1 MKQPMKKWCEGR
13 KLFRDKLNKRDDRGS
28 AIVIVIIAMA
38 LIGILASTIL
48 WASYLNYRIKINDL
62 KVKNSFYSAETVVEQ
77 IQAGVKKKVSEAI
90 NEAYQEVVSNWDA
103 LGTDANRESYF
114 ITTYIAA
121 VESKF
126 ITPACPAGQYDR
138 SILKSFVDSE
148 WWEESDPN
156 GDGYIVNAA
165 WDDPAKLP
173 KFKAANAVNG
183 YGSMSLQNI
192 CIEYYDTNDY
202 LSIINTDIAID
213 VPKLRFTQAGTIDR
227 LYPYVLIGDEGIEM
241 DANTIAV
248 NGNIYGGVDKD
259 NKGGIQITR
268 NSHVVIEDASYVISG
283 GDIVVG
289 NDPIFTSMVN
299 QDAELIIRNVTQGSK
314 GFRTNVYA
322 NGLALNGSHLDV
334 SGRMYIA
341 NDLILSGKGSNV
353 SLAGQYYGYGNT
365 NETTHEENMPKKDED
380 GNVVVDGAG
389 NPVMELQRVN
399 PAETSSAIVINGKN
413 TTVDLT
419 GLNTLQL
426 AGRAY
431 VSLSK
436 DDEKDN
442 GMPHVLMGESIS
454 VKSNQIAYLVPP
466 ECVGTLNGTPVVGQ
480 NPVSYKAWSEMLESL
495 SEYQKPGTPAPGA
508 DVSTPEGGAGNTDDG
523 DVEVFRIVDAT
534 RGVAKLGGEKLS
546 SYGIPDIKAT
556 DLGEVDLTNPVA
568 VITALNQKAVTS
580 GLGVRFLYKPE
591 KEQVYLYLVM
601 DSDNAEKYFTQ
612 YYNVNSNKASLDS
625 YFNQYV
631 TGGIRLK
638 GNVQGYT
645 VVGNSMVSATDA
657 GNNDAILTSP
667 EGEKL
672 VRLLSS
678 VDNTSGGEGGGTEK
692 PPVQEGDYQEVSDN
706 IEKTEVDEDDLKDRN
721 DIIISYEN
729 LVQNL
734 LEEDPGTEA
743 NVFENLV
750 KLTTNPSDPES
761 TEGLQDYLDH
771 NHGKVEFTSGENAS
785 TLKAVLVDSRTQ
797 PGNVYKVDDSK
808 LRLVVA
814 IGDVEVTKNFQGLII
829 ASGNIKVSN
838 NAVIKKDGEGV
849 YAVLQ
854 AKSEVTGDT
863 NVPANILC
871 NGPGMIKSGYEEA
884 DVDEEGNL
892 NIDYSEIV
900 RYENWIKK

>member
-1 MKQPMKKWCEGR
+1 MKKLCKGR
-13 KLFRDKLNKRDDRGS
+13 NLLREKLNKRDDRGS

-38 LIGILASTIL
+38 LIGILATSIL
-48 WASYLNYRIKINDL
+48 WAAYLNYRIKINDL

-77 IQAGVKKKVSEAI
+77 IEAGVKREVSKAI

-114 ITTYIAA
+114 ITAYIAA

-126 ITPACPAGQYDR
+126 ITPACPAGQYDK
-138 SILKSFVDSE
+138 SILKSFVDLE
-148 WWEESDPN
+148 WWDTDDPN
-156 GDGYIVNAA
+156 HDGYIMNGNPENA
-165 WDDPAKLP
+165 WDNAIPS
-173 KFKAANAVNG
+173 FKAANAVNG
-183 YGSMSLQNI
+183 YGSMVLQNI

-227 LYPYVLIGDEGIEM
+227 LYPYVLIGNEGIEM
-241 DANTIAV
+241 DANTIAI
-248 NGNIYGGVDKD
+248 NGNIYGGVDD
-259 NKGGIQITR
+259 DSKGGIQIAR
-268 NSHVVIEDASYVISG
+268 NSHVVIEDASYVISS

-289 NDPIFTSMVN
+289 NDPIFASMVN

-314 GFRTNVYA
+314 GFRTNIYA
-322 NGLALNGSHLDV
+322 NGLALNGGHLNA
-334 SGRMYIA
+334 SGQMYIA

-353 SLAGQYYGYGNT
+353 SLAGQYYGYGDT
-365 NETTHEENMPKKDED
+365 NETTDKKEVPKLDSDGHVVLDGD
-380 GNVVVDGAG
+380 GNEVK
-389 NPVMELQRVN
+389 ELQRVN
-399 PAETSSAIVINGKN
+399 PADSSSAIVINGKN
-413 TTVDLT
+413 STVDLT
-419 GLNTLQL
+419 GLTTLQL

-480 NPVSYKAWSEMLESL
+480 NPVSFETWTEMLESL
-495 SEYQKPGTPAPGA
+495 ADYQNPGA
-508 DVSTPEGGAGNTDDG
+508 GAAPPEGDSGAEDD
-523 DVEVFRIVDAT
+523 DEEVFRIVDASREVT
-534 RGVAKLGGEKLS
+534 KLGGRKLGN
-546 SYGIPDIKAT
+546 YGIPSIKAT
-556 DLGEVDLTNPVA
+556 DLGSVDLTNPVA
-568 VITALNQKAVTS
+568 VITALNQKAVS
-580 GLGVRFLYKPE
+580 DGSGVRFLYKPE

-601 DSDNAEKYFTQ
+601 DSVNAEKYFAQ
-612 YYNVNSNKASLDS
+612 YYNVNSNKASLDN

-631 TGGIRLK
+631 SGGIRLK

-657 GNNDAILTSP
+657 GNNDAIITSP
-667 EGEKL
+667 DGQNI

-678 VDNTSGGEGGGTEK
+678 VESNPSSGDEGDEGTEN

-706 IEKTEVDEDDLKDRN
+706 IEKTEVDEDELKDPE
-721 DIIISYEN
+721 DIIRIYEN
-729 LVQNL
+729 LTRNL
-734 LEEDPGTEA
+734 LEENTEE
-743 NVFENLV
+743 NLSENLFENLV
-750 KLTTNPSDPES
+750 KLDTYPTDAES
-761 TEGLQDYLDH
+761 TEGLQDYLDD
-771 NHGKVEFTSGENAS
+771 NHGKVEFTSGEGANI
-785 TLKAVLVDSRTQ
+785 LKAVLVDSKKE
-797 PGNVYKVDDSK
+797 PGNVYRVTDSK

-829 ASGNIKVSN
+829 ASGKITVSN
-838 NAVIKKDGEGV
+838 NATIKKDGEGV

-854 AKSEVTGDT
+854 AQSEVAGDV

-871 NGPGMIKSGYEEA
+871 NGSGMIKSGYEEA
-884 DVDEEGNL
+884 DVDEAGNL